1 MIENFNNIY
10 LLILHI
16 LVTALFGLFSFR
28 ALLSPHGMV
37 QEFNMDKS
45 SIYII
50 RVLGAFIT
58 SFFLIGIY
66 LVFRPNGPEGAW
78 AYYNLIFIF
87 GIILSIYDVMFY
99 LKKIDHDT
107 GAKNSPTDL
116 MINTFTV
123 VSSIIL
129 ILGLSDKIYI

>member
-10 LLILHI
+10 LLVLHL
-16 LVTALFGLFSFR
+16 LVTALFGVFSFR
-28 ALLSPHGMV
+28 ALFAPQGMA

-45 SIYII
+45 SVYII
-50 RVLGAFIT
+50 RVLGTFIT
-58 SFFLIGIY
+58 PFFLIGIY

-78 AYYNLIFIF
+78 AYYNLIFIL
-87 GIILSIYDVMFY
+87 GLILSIYDTLFY
-99 LKKIDHDT
+99 LKKIDQDT

-116 MINTFTV
+116 MINTFTL

>member
-1 MIENFNNIY
+1 M
-10 LLILHI
+10 
-16 LVTALFGLFSFR
+16 TALFGVFSFR
-28 ALLSPHGMV
+28 ALLSPYGMA

-50 RVLGAFIT
+50 RVLGTFIT

-87 GIILSIYDVMFY
+87 GLILSIYDIMFY
-99 LKKIDHDT
+99 LKKIDRDT
-107 GAKNSPTDL
+107 GAKNSFTDL
-116 MINTFTV
+116 MVNAFTV

-129 ILGLSDKIYI
+129 ILGLSDRIYI